1 MKSSLTNVHSKTIGT
16 FFNTLRLAFIVS
28 VMLWQNVRSTEVSCG
43 HPFTISMT
51 LASVMLRQKWRSIEV
66 DYNCG
71 HIILLLYFNDTFA
84 SVMSEIALARIE
96 DPKKRPRGPEVWKIS
111 YLQTSVPNSE
121 QCTIQVKSIYMCYFK
136 DFIFEFFFY
145 FF

>member
-1 MKSSLTNVHSKTIGT
+1 
-16 FFNTLRLAFIVS
+16 
-28 VMLWQNVRSTEVSCG
+28 MLWQNVRSTEVGCG

-84 SVMSEIALARIE
+84 SVMSEIAFARIE
-96 DPKKRPRGPEVWKIS
+96 DPKKGKKAQRPRGMENLIF
-111 YLQTSVPNSE
+111 TDFGAE
-121 QCTIQVKSIYMCYFK
+121 Q
-136 DFIFEFFFY
+136 
-145 FF
+145 